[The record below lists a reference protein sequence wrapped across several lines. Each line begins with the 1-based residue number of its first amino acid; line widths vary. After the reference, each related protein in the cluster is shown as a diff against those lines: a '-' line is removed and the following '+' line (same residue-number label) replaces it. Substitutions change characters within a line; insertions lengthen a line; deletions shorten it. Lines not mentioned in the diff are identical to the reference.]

1 MAETTLLLRLLHP
14 TQATKRRS
22 AALRIVLVILVLS
35 GSMGSG
41 CGSGG
46 EGQAVSTNGGSAG
59 DRAPSGPASSS
70 LAWDPVAGVLGYFI
84 HYGTQSPAALGSCAY
99 SQSTFSSTPRVTV
112 TGLAANTTYY
122 FAVSSYNG
130 FESTCSGEVST
141 LTDSV

>member
-70 LAWDPVAGVLGYFI
+70 LAWDPVAGVVGYFI
-84 HYGTQSPAALGSCAY
+84 HYGTQSPNAFGSCAY
-99 SQSTFSSTPRVTV
+99 SQSAFSTTPTVTV

-122 FAVSSYNG
+122 FSVSSYNG
-130 FESTCSGEVST
+130 LESPCSGELST
-141 LTDSV
+141 VTDTV